1 MPSLHLV
8 SREGGVEVGQEK
20 SHDFK
25 TKGLGLRRIAV
36 GRRNSPS
43 QDAGSIALPA
53 LSLAQPERMTCAGS
67 RTGQSDANRG
77 GSRHSPRFDYFPHSV
92 VGYCFASLFSLLSES
107 FLVTRKF
114 HTTSFALRSRL
125 VFPTA
130 FSGSYCSPPGQVF
143 PAPFTLYKVTWAF
156 S

>member
-1 MPSLHLV
+1 MAWRSEATSEIQRSN
-8 SREGGVEVGQEK
+8 SR
-20 SHDFK
+20 
-25 TKGLGLRRIAV
+25 
-36 GRRNSPS
+36 SPS
-43 QDAGSIALPA
+43 QVTESIELPAFPSGSAGSDDLCGGR
-53 LSLAQPERMTCAGS
+53 S
-67 RTGQSDANRG
+67 GQSNANPGR
-77 GSRHSPRFDYFPHSV
+77 SRHSPPFDAFEHSV

-143 PAPFTLYKVTWAF
+143 PAPFTLYKVTWAL